1 MTSRNAILARKRCI
15 RLLLVLLS
23 IGVAVWLNLP
33 LAQANERLP
42 GQANRIGDLWK
53 LNAARHPCATAETLP
68 ANAYIPPQQREA
80 PTPIPV
86 GISIHINEIPEISDT
101 YNRFQL
107 DGLLTSTWCDSR
119 SISDIP
125 VGEDALVLF
134 NNAAEDWL
142 SEHWSPQLEFTNRV
156 SEAFY
161 QTQTI
166 TIRKNGSIERMTRF
180 EEQLGSE
187 FKLEKF
193 PFDQQLLRIYVQ
205 SFTWDQSVVRLVNLG
220 DVVSL
225 SRNSRLPEWEI
236 KNLRYVIR
244 NHDDPE
250 KGSKEYSRL
259 SSNITIKRRSGY
271 YIYKIFMPLGILTFT
286 SIFFLAIPINAFADR
301 MAFISGLLFTTLAY
315 QIIIASA
322 VPRVPYLTLG
332 DTYTIFLF
340 TFMIAEV
347 FIAYHIS
354 QNLQKQ
360 GNEGVPT
367 IERAMEIFLPL
378 IFILFQTL
386 FIWLAIN

>member
-1 MTSRNAILARKRCI
+1 M
-15 RLLLVLLS
+15 
-23 IGVAVWLNLP
+23 
-33 LAQANERLP
+33 
-42 GQANRIGDLWK
+42 
-53 LNAARHPCATAETLP
+53 
-68 ANAYIPPQQREA
+68 
-80 PTPIPV
+80 
-86 GISIHINEIPEISDT
+86 
-101 YNRFQL
+101 

-125 VGEDALVLF
+125 QGEDELVLF

-142 SEHWSPQLEFTNRV
+142 GDHWSPQLEFTNRV

-166 TIRKNGSIERMTRF
+166 TLRRNGSIERTARF

-205 SFTWDQSVVRLVNLG
+205 SFSWDQSIVRLINLG
-220 DVVSL
+220 DVISL

-236 KNLRYVIR
+236 KNLEYAIR

-250 KGSKEYSRL
+250 KGSQEFSRL
-259 SSNITIKRRSGY
+259 SSSITIKRRPGY
-271 YIYKIFMPLGILTFT
+271 YIYKIFLPLGILTFT

-301 MAFISGLLFTTLAY
+301 MGFISGLLFTTLAY
-315 QIIIASA
+315 QIIISSA

-340 TFMIAEV
+340 VFMISEV
-347 FIAYHIS
+347 FIAYYIS
-354 QNLQKQ
+354 QNLQRQ
-360 GNEGVPT
+360 GNERAPS
-367 IERAMEIFLPL
+367 IERVMEIFLPL
-378 IFILFQTL
+378 IFGLSQILFTWIAL
-386 FIWLAIN
+386 N